1 MINHEEVLIEQN
13 KLKLLLYQP
22 DFMRI
27 KSPLKEEL
35 TDKERLEL
43 AETEFVLKCLMS
55 KHINVIVH
63 RYSAKKL
70 EQVLGELS
78 MKLNIPYKY
87 DKYRRLISIEE
98 GLFHPVYIDGRTG
111 PCERLAGLRP
121 DFYNVDDEEIKW
133 FLEQGASKVNGI
145 ELDNVCSV
153 LKIID
158 ILKIPEGKE

>member
-1 MINHEEVLIEQN
+1 MINREKFSI
-13 KLKLLLYQP
+13 YQP
-22 DFMRI
+22 DFMKI

-55 KHINVIVH
+55 KSINVIAH
-63 RYSAKKL
+63 RYSMKELERIFGDLCLKL
-70 EQVLGELS
+70 D
-78 MKLNIPYKY
+78 IPYKY
-87 DKYRRLISIEE
+87 DKRRRLISIEE
-98 GLFHPVYIDGRTG
+98 GLLHPVYIDGRTG

-121 DFYNVDDEEIKW
+121 DFYNVDDGGIER

-145 ELDNVCSV
+145 KLDNVRSV

-158 ILKIPEGKE
+158 ILKIPERK